1 MPTLWTRIAS
11 SFFAILLSIVLA
23 ACESNPLY
31 RGYSVKP
38 LTLDDQYN
46 NLVGQLIVR
55 EVTDNARN
63 KIKVGLVDD
72 ACFRSD
78 VKQQTCTSQRNQA
91 ISALIIS
98 SEHACLTHRRSIY
111 GKDAAWNLT
120 LGTMTNLFAG
130 AASVVTLEKH
140 RPIFAALALFSNSE
154 RSLVNETV
162 YKQMLIH
169 AVDKKIVEIRNARM
183 QQMYSSFKQP
193 IDSYGMNQ
201 ALSDVIMF
209 HSSCSFMDG
218 LQKALEEGTQNPGP
232 ARLQRLRTALATMN
246 LEYAVFDDKTQPG
259 AVKLKERIEA
269 ISVVL
274 MAEESK

>member
-1 MPTLWTRIAS
+1 MPTLRKRVA
-11 SFFAILLSIVLA
+11 LSILFSIGLA

-31 RGYSVKP
+31 RGYSVTP

-46 NLVGQLIVR
+46 KLVRQLTIKKSNAAGQTV
-55 EVTDNARN
+55 E
-63 KIKVGLVDD
+63 VGLVKDE
-72 ACFRSD
+72 CFQPSTKTTDCER
-78 VKQQTCTSQRNQA
+78 QRNQA

-98 SEHACLTHRRSIY
+98 SEHACLIHRRSIY

-162 YKQMLIH
+162 YKQALIQG
-169 AVDKKIVEIRNARM
+169 VDKKIIEMRNAKM
-183 QQMYSSFKQP
+183 QSMHDSLKLT
-193 IDSYGMNQ
+193 IDKYGMDE
-201 ALSDVIMF
+201 ALRDVIMF

-246 LEYAVFDDKTQPG
+246 LEYSAFTNSNHPG
-259 AVKLKERIEA
+259 ALKLKERIDA
-269 ISVVL
+269 ISVIL